1 MTANNLKGIMQYALL
16 VLFVFVFVLLQVK
29 NASTHKRTQ
38 ADSKNKVQITDN
50 FFVGVANKQTTNDS

>member
-38 ADSKNKVQITDN
+38 ADSNNKVQITDN
-50 FFVGVANKQTTNDS
+50 FFFCGRRKQTNNK

>member
-38 ADSKNKVQITDN
+38 ADSNNKVQITDN
-50 FFVGVANKQTTNDS
+50 FFVGVANKQKTNDS